1 MKKMKT
7 LDEVIKNLEDGT
19 EHLSAMLI
27 SRETWSD
34 TLHYLQEYKAKM
46 KVLEYKSKR
55 YDEMCETI
63 QKQGQEHEDRCQAEI
78 ARYQEAVRNCEEAE
92 NKYRKAE
99 QDALKALDD
108 WASRPVEENKKLVLT
123 VANPPLTWDELK
135 QMEGKPV
142 WVEESAENGLW
153 WTYWVIWE
161 CDNAV
166 LPKKDYSTKWKAY
179 RKERH
184 EG

>member
-1 MKKMKT
+1 MKT
-7 LDEVIKNLEDGT
+7 LAEVIKNLEDGT

-78 ARYQEAVRNCEEAE
+78 TR
-92 NKYRKAE
+92 
-99 QDALKALDD
+99 
-108 WASRPVEENKKLVLT
+108 
-123 VANPPLTWDELK
+123 
-135 QMEGKPV
+135 
-142 WVEESAENGLW
+142 
-153 WTYWVIWE
+153 
-161 CDNAV
+161 
-166 LPKKDYSTKWKAY
+166 
-179 RKERH
+179 
-184 EG
+184 